1 MVSPYS
7 AKSLTFP
14 GTSALHFLFHPGM
27 SNDELSVIQDVVT
40 NKIVEEFRYLI
51 AKLRRFL
58 VEVFQ

>member
-1 MVSPYS
+1 
-7 AKSLTFP
+7 
-14 GTSALHFLFHPGM
+14 
-27 SNDELSVIQDVVT
+27 VT

>member
-1 MVSPYS
+1 
-7 AKSLTFP
+7 
-14 GTSALHFLFHPGM
+14 M